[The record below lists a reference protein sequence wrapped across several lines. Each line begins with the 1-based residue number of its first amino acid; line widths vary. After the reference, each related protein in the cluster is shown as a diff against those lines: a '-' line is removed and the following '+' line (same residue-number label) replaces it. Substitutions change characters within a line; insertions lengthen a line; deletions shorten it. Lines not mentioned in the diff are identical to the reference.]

1 MGMDTHT
8 DHRVFALEF
17 MQCVMKRY
25 SLPYSS
31 TELCTTNWKNTNRRF
46 TRKIRKAVRIL
57 APRFTNFDYKTFK
70 ESGDT
75 DEQRF
80 QNLVNMLF
88 LLLFPDGYNEKDF
101 LTFCIHVTKMASRV
115 FLHGFWKAPDFAVNV
130 IVDSMDYFYS
140 NLDMN
145 EDSWEEME
153 KIAEEIV
160 SCPEM

>member
-8 DHRVFALEF
+8 EHRVFALELV
-17 MQCVMKRY
+17 QCVMKRY
-25 SLPYSS
+25 SLPYTSI
-31 TELCTTNWKNTNRRF
+31 ELCTMNWNNINRRF
-46 TRKIRKAVRIL
+46 TRKIHKAVRIL
-57 APRFTNFDYKTFK
+57 APRFTNFDYSTFQ

-80 QNLVNMLF
+80 QNLVNTLF

-101 LTFCIHVTKMASRV
+101 LKFCIHIAKMASRA
-115 FLHGFWKAPDFAVNV
+115 FLHGFRKAPDFAVKA
-130 IVDSMDYFYS
+130 IVDSTDYFYS

-153 KIAEEIV
+153 KAAEEIV
-160 SCPEM
+160 SYQEM

>member
-8 DHRVFALEF
+8 DHRVFALELIH
-17 MQCVMKRY
+17 CVMKRY
-25 SLPYSS
+25 CLPFSS
-31 TELCTTNWKNTNRRF
+31 IELHTMNWKNINRRF
-46 TRKIRKAVRIL
+46 TPKIREAVRTL
-57 APRFTNFDYKTFK
+57 VPRFTNFNHNTFK

-75 DEQRF
+75 DERRF

-88 LLLFPDGYNEKDF
+88 ILLFPDGYNEKDF
-101 LTFCIHVTKMASRV
+101 LTFCIHVAKMASRA
-115 FLHGFWKAPDFAVNV
+115 FLHGFRKAPDFAVNA

-140 NLDMN
+140 NLDLN

-153 KIAEEIV
+153 RIAEEIV